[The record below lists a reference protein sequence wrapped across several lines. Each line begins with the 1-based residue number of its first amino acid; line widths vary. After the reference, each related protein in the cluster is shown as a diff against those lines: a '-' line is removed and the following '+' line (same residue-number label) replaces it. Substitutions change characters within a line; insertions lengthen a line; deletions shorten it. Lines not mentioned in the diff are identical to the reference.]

1 MATNLELVA
10 RVRVVLEQTREKIN
24 KLLALEAELIEHD
37 VQEIARD
44 DRPSRLTDLRSKMRD
59 TDVDDSGWNGGR
71 N

>member
-44 DRPSRLTDLRSKMRD
+44 DRPSRLTELRSKMRD